1 MARPGQCFISYSHHD
16 HGHFEK
22 LLVNVQAVSNIYG
35 FPLWFDRRIRAGNYW
50 NATIQAEIAKSDIF
64 VCLTTNAFFSSDY
77 IFNSELP
84 AIIERHGKANA
95 LVLPV
100 VFEECIWKSYFGSYI
115 ELAPKDRKHNLVPV
129 AAWKNR
135 DQALGI
141 AANAIGASIADWFG
155 VGPAVDFK
163 TPVLAVP
170 VSP

>member
-22 LLVNVQAVSNIYG
+22 LLVHLKAVSNLYG
-35 FPLWFDRRIRAGNYW
+35 FPLWHDHRINAGNYW
-50 NATIQAEIAKSDIF
+50 DAKIQSEIAKSDIF
-64 VCLTTNAFFSSDY
+64 VCLTTNAFFSSGY

-84 AIIERHGKANA
+84 AIIDRHNNSNA

-100 VFEECIWKSYFGSYI
+100 VFEECIWRAYFGDYI
-115 ELAPKDRKHNLVPV
+115 QLAPKDAKQELVPV
-129 AAWKNR
+129 SAWKNKNE
-135 DQALGI
+135 ALGI

-155 VGPAVDFK
+155 VSPAVDFK
-163 TPVLAVP
+163 TPVLAAP